1 MVFPSLVI
9 ITIIAA
15 FLSNFQDNPYV
26 QHAFAGIRVAV
37 CVLVTDT
44 VVKLA
49 KKSVKGWI
57 AISLFLITL
66 AVMVI
71 FNPSPVWFVLAGAV
85 LGMLLGKAGVWKK

>member
-1 MVFPSLVI
+1 MI

-26 QHAFAGIRVAV
+26 QHAFAGIRMAV